1 MVGPGKPGSAG
12 SRNRPV
18 KVTWQQGASRLF
30 NLVIGLLNA
39 PSPRPTA
46 WVVENIEGYSGQLK
60 SRERVFHRDRE
71 SLRQLGI
78 QLGHESREGQ
88 DYWLLRPEQVFLP
101 DLDLSEAELQV
112 LATATQWARQPV
124 DSAMAGPTAQAQ
136 LKLAGAGLSRVDD
149 AAVVQPVPDMVELD
163 PRSVDAI
170 FRATQRG
177 LRMTFWY
184 YPAYLVEPEQRTLD
198 PWAVAGID
206 GRLYVT
212 GFDVDRGA
220 QRTFR
225 LARLSDVRA
234 EAQFVE
240 HPAPTDPATGQPV
253 PAGELIRRGLA
264 GHQTKVTASVLFTGE
279 GAIELQDMARELRD
293 TPDGRV
299 GTVGPVDRDWLVQ
312 TAASYAPDAVLLGPQ
327 ELVVE
332 VLDLLQRAQQLG
344 TQEQISTTQA
354 TDADAATLDGGS
366 AVAEQEPEITEAD
379 APDQAMDEVEPADVQ
394 APPVNLV
401 AQQFAQTLSVLAWF
415 QAHPRGSFM
424 RSSRDLGLSV
434 AQIQHELKQLSMCG
448 LPGYYPG
455 SLVEIAM
462 DRTTAE
468 AQFTAGLDGPVRL
481 STVEAGALLLNLEA
495 VRDAVPAEQREAVDS
510 VTEKLRGLLEGKQ
523 GAANQPS
530 TGTDAGASQVGVITP
545 EHQETAAQ
553 PQPNAPENTVEST
566 LELLRTAL
574 AERRVVDC
582 EYLTLSRDQ
591 RSSRRLV
598 PDAIRMIEG
607 NAYLL
612 ARSLDDTGVVDET
625 PKNFRVS
632 RMSEVTLGEEASAPA
647 RLSSEVDATDP
658 FDFGA
663 AADWA
668 HFRLSDSALW
678 MLEYFPLWQDADAE
692 DGYGS
697 EADGAESTSA
707 ATRTDARSTAV
718 TMPDTGAWLERF
730 LIAHA
735 GQVAELSTPDLA
747 GRVARRA
754 ETGLGVYRD
763 RFPDVS

>member
-124 DSAMAGPTAQAQ
+124 DSAMAGPTARAQ

-312 TAASYAPDAVLLGPQ
+312 TAASYAPDAVLLEPQ

-424 RSSRDLGLSV
+424 RASRDLGLSV

-545 EHQETAAQ
+545 EHQETTAQ

-612 ARSLDDTGVVDET
+612 ARSLDDMGVVDET

-678 MLEYFPLWQDADAE
+678 MLEYFPLWPDADAE

>member
-264 GHQTKVTASVLFTGE
+264 GHQTKVNASVLFTGE
-279 GAIELQDMARELRD
+279 RAIELQDMARELRD

-312 TAASYAPDAVLLGPQ
+312 TAASYAPDAVLLEPQ
-327 ELVVE
+327 KLVVE

-424 RSSRDLGLSV
+424 RASRDLGLSV

-553 PQPNAPENTVEST
+553 PQPNAPENTVESP

-612 ARSLDDTGVVDET
+612 ARSLDDMGVVDET

-678 MLEYFPLWQDADAE
+678 MLEYFPLWPDADAQ

>member
-1 MVGPGKPGSAG
+1 MVLPHRPGSAG
-12 SRNRPV
+12 TRNRPV
-18 KVTWQQGASRLF
+18 KVTWQQGASRVF

-46 WVVENIEGYSGQLK
+46 WVVKNIAGYSGQLK

-78 QLGHESREGQ
+78 QLSHENREGQ

-101 DLDLSEAELQV
+101 DLALTEAELQV

-136 LKLAGAGLSRVDD
+136 LKLAGAGLSRVENS
-149 AAVVQPVPDMVELD
+149 AVVQPVPDMVELD

-198 PWAVAGID
+198 PWAVAGVE
-206 GRLYVT
+206 GKLYVT

-234 EAQFVE
+234 EAQFIE
-240 HPAPTDPATGQPV
+240 HPAPTNPATGQPV
-253 PAGELIRRGLA
+253 PAAELIRRGLE

-279 GAIELQDMARELRD
+279 GAIELQDLARDLRE
-293 TPDGRV
+293 TPEGKI

-312 TAASYAPDAVLLGPQ
+312 TAASYAPDAVLLEPRQ
-327 ELVVE
+327 LVGDV
-332 VLDLLQRAQQLG
+332 VDLLQRAQQLG
-344 TQEQISTTQA
+344 TQEGPSTDQA
-354 TDADAATLDGGS
+354 ADTPSAAVDGTPAAAGH
-366 AVAEQEPEITEAD
+366 EPEAAESAD
-379 APDQAMDEVEPADVQ
+379 PDQAVDEDGPAEVT
-394 APPVNLV
+394 APPANLV

-424 RSSRDLGLSV
+424 RASRALGLSV

-462 DRTTAE
+462 DRTSAE

-510 VTEKLRGLLEGKQ
+510 VTAKLRALLQATQ
-523 GAANQPS
+523 GAPNQPS
-530 TGTDAGASQVGVITP
+530 TGTGAAPSHNGTVTA
-545 EHQETAAQ
+545 EHQETPTP
-553 PQPNAPENTVEST
+553 PQDHAPEDPVEAS
-566 LELLRTAL
+566 LDLLRTAL
-574 AERRVVDC
+574 AERRLVDC

-591 RSSRRLV
+591 RSRRSLV

-612 ARSLDDTGVVDET
+612 ARSIDDAGVVDET

-632 RMSEVTLGEEASAPA
+632 RMSAITLGEEASAPA
-647 RLSSEVDATDP
+647 GLATEVDATDP
-658 FDFGA
+658 FDFGTA
-663 AADWA
+663 AEWA

-678 MLEYFPLWQDADAE
+678 MLEYFPLWQDADAD
-692 DGYGS
+692 DGDVS
-697 EADGAESTSA
+697 EKARPESTS
-707 ATRTDARSTAV
+707 TSTTPEARSTAV

-735 GQVAELSTPDLA
+735 GQVAELSSPDLA
-747 GRVARRA
+747 ERVARRA
-754 ETGLGVYRD
+754 EVGLGVYRD

>member
-124 DSAMAGPTAQAQ
+124 DSAMAGPTARAQ

-279 GAIELQDMARELRD
+279 RAIELQDMARELRD

-312 TAASYAPDAVLLGPQ
+312 TAASYAPDAVLLEPQ

-424 RSSRDLGLSV
+424 RASRDLGLSV

-612 ARSLDDTGVVDET
+612 ARSLDDMGVVDET

-678 MLEYFPLWQDADAE
+678 MLEYFPLWPDADAE

>member
-312 TAASYAPDAVLLGPQ
+312 TAASYAPDAVLLEPQ
-327 ELVVE
+327 KIVVE

-424 RSSRDLGLSV
+424 RASRDLGLSV

-612 ARSLDDTGVVDET
+612 ARSLDDMGVVDET

-678 MLEYFPLWQDADAE
+678 MLEYFPLWPDADAQ

>member
-124 DSAMAGPTAQAQ
+124 DSAMAGPTARAQ

-264 GHQTKVTASVLFTGE
+264 GHQTKVNASVLFTGE
-279 GAIELQDMARELRD
+279 RAIELQDMARELRD

-312 TAASYAPDAVLLGPQ
+312 TAASYAPDAVLLEPQ
-327 ELVVE
+327 KLVVE

-424 RSSRDLGLSV
+424 RASRDLGLSV

-553 PQPNAPENTVEST
+553 PQPNAPENTVESP

-612 ARSLDDTGVVDET
+612 ARSLDDMGVVDET

-678 MLEYFPLWQDADAE
+678 MLEYFPLWPDADAQ

>member
-1 MVGPGKPGSAG
+1 
-12 SRNRPV
+12 
-18 KVTWQQGASRLF
+18 
-30 NLVIGLLNA
+30 
-39 PSPRPTA
+39 
-46 WVVENIEGYSGQLK
+46 
-60 SRERVFHRDRE
+60 
-71 SLRQLGI
+71 
-78 QLGHESREGQ
+78 
-88 DYWLLRPEQVFLP
+88 
-101 DLDLSEAELQV
+101 
-112 LATATQWARQPV
+112 
-124 DSAMAGPTAQAQ
+124 
-136 LKLAGAGLSRVDD
+136 
-149 AAVVQPVPDMVELD
+149 
-163 PRSVDAI
+163 
-170 FRATQRG
+170 
-177 LRMTFWY
+177 
-184 YPAYLVEPEQRTLD
+184 
-198 PWAVAGID
+198 AVAGVE

-234 EAQFVE
+234 EAQFTQ

-253 PAGELIRRGLA
+253 PAGELIRRGLE

-279 GAIELQDMARELRD
+279 GAIELQDMAHELRD

-327 ELVVE
+327 QLVVE

-344 TQEQISTTQA
+344 TQEQISATQA
-354 TDADAATLDGGS
+354 PDAHTATLDGGS
-366 AVAEQEPEITEAD
+366 AVDEQDPDFAEAD
-379 APDQAMDEVEPADVQ
+379 APGQALDEDEPADVQ

-424 RSSRDLGLSV
+424 RASRDLGLSV

-510 VTEKLRGLLEGKQ
+510 VTAKLRGLLKGKQ
-523 GAANQPS
+523 GAANRPS
-530 TGTDAGASQVGVITP
+530 TGTDSGPSQFGTITP
-545 EHQETAAQ
+545 EHLDTAAQ
-553 PQPNAPENTVEST
+553 PQPNSPENTVEST
-566 LELLRTAL
+566 LDLLRTAL

-612 ARSLDDTGVVDET
+612 ARSIDDEGVVDQS

-647 RLSSEVDATDP
+647 RLSTEVDATDP
-658 FDFGA
+658 FAFGA

-678 MLEYFPLWQDADAE
+678 MLEYFPLWQDADAGDE
-692 DGYGS
+692 DGND
-697 EADGAESTSA
+697 ADGAESTSA
-707 ATRTDARSTAV
+707 ATSTDARSTAV

>member
-124 DSAMAGPTAQAQ
+124 DSAMAGPTARAQ

-264 GHQTKVTASVLFTGE
+264 GHQTKVNASVLFTGE
-279 GAIELQDMARELRD
+279 RAIELQDMARELRD

-312 TAASYAPDAVLLGPQ
+312 TAASYAPDAVLLEPQ
-327 ELVVE
+327 KLVVE

-424 RSSRDLGLSV
+424 RASRDLGLSV

-553 PQPNAPENTVEST
+553 PQHNAPENTVESP

-612 ARSLDDTGVVDET
+612 ARSLDDMGVVDET

-678 MLEYFPLWQDADAE
+678 MLEYFPLWPDADAQ

>member
-124 DSAMAGPTAQAQ
+124 DSAMAGPTARAQ

-312 TAASYAPDAVLLGPQ
+312 TAASYAPDAVLLEPQ

-424 RSSRDLGLSV
+424 RASRDLGLSV

-678 MLEYFPLWQDADAE
+678 MLEYFPLWPDADAE

>member
-1 MVGPGKPGSAG
+1 MVGPRKPGSAG

-78 QLGHESREGQ
+78 QLSHESREGQ

-198 PWAVAGID
+198 PWAVAGVE

-234 EAQFVE
+234 EAQFTQ

-253 PAGELIRRGLA
+253 PAGELIRRGLE

-279 GAIELQDMARELRD
+279 GAIEIQDMAQELRD

-312 TAASYAPDAVLLGPQ
+312 TAASYAPDAVLLEPQ
-327 ELVVE
+327 QLVVE

-344 TQEQISTTQA
+344 TQERISATQA
-354 TDADAATLDGGS
+354 TAAHTATLDGGS
-366 AVAEQEPEITEAD
+366 AVDEQEPDFAEAD
-379 APDQAMDEVEPADVQ
+379 APGQAVDEDEPADVQ

-424 RSSRDLGLSV
+424 RASRDLGLSV

-530 TGTDAGASQVGVITP
+530 TGTGAGPSQVGTIPP

-553 PQPNAPENTVEST
+553 PRTNSPENTVEST

-574 AERRVVDC
+574 AERCVVDC

-612 ARSLDDTGVVDET
+612 ARSLDDAGVVDES

-632 RMSEVTLGEEASAPA
+632 RMSEVTLGEVASAPA
-647 RLSSEVDATDP
+647 RLTIDVDATDP
-658 FDFGA
+658 FDFGTA
-663 AADWA
+663 SDWA
-668 HFRLSDSALW
+668 HFRLYDSALW
-678 MLEYFPLWQDADAE
+678 MLEYFPLWQDADAGDGGVSE
-692 DGYGS
+692 DART
-697 EADGAESTSA
+697 EATSVTTSPES
-707 ATRTDARSTAV
+707 RSTAV

-735 GQVAELSTPDLA
+735 GQVAELSTSGLA

-754 ETGLGVYRD
+754 EAGLGVYRD

>member
-312 TAASYAPDAVLLGPQ
+312 TAASYAPDAVLLEPQ

-424 RSSRDLGLSV
+424 RASRDLGLSV

-553 PQPNAPENTVEST
+553 PQPNAPENTVESP

-612 ARSLDDTGVVDET
+612 ARSLDDMGVVDET

-678 MLEYFPLWQDADAE
+678 MLEYFPLWPDADAE

-754 ETGLGVYRD
+754 EIGLGVYRD

>member
-312 TAASYAPDAVLLGPQ
+312 TAASYAPDAVLLEPQ

-424 RSSRDLGLSV
+424 RASRDLGLSV

-678 MLEYFPLWQDADAE
+678 MLEYFPLWPDADAE

>member
-312 TAASYAPDAVLLGPQ
+312 TAASYAPDAVLLEPQ

-424 RSSRDLGLSV
+424 RASRDLGLSV

-612 ARSLDDTGVVDET
+612 ARSLDDMGVVDET

-678 MLEYFPLWQDADAE
+678 MLEYFPLWPDADAE

-735 GQVAELSTPDLA
+735 GQVAELSTPGLA

>member
-312 TAASYAPDAVLLGPQ
+312 TAASYAPDAVLLEPQ

-424 RSSRDLGLSV
+424 RASRDLGLSV

-612 ARSLDDTGVVDET
+612 ARSLDDMGVVDET

-678 MLEYFPLWQDADAE
+678 MLEYFPLWPDADAE

>member
-264 GHQTKVTASVLFTGE
+264 GHQTKVNASVLFTGE
-279 GAIELQDMARELRD
+279 RAIELQDMARELRD

-312 TAASYAPDAVLLGPQ
+312 TAASYAPDAVLLEPQ

-424 RSSRDLGLSV
+424 RASRDLGLSV

-553 PQPNAPENTVEST
+553 PQPNAPENTVESP

-612 ARSLDDTGVVDET
+612 ARSLDDMGVVDET

-678 MLEYFPLWQDADAE
+678 MLEYFPLWPDADAE

-754 ETGLGVYRD
+754 EIGLGVYRD

>member
-1 MVGPGKPGSAG
+1 MVPPQKPGSAG

-46 WVVENIEGYSGQLK
+46 WVVKNIAGYSGQLK

-78 QLGHESREGQ
+78 QLSHENREGQ

-101 DLDLSEAELQV
+101 DLALSEAELQV

-136 LKLAGAGLSRVDD
+136 LKLAGAGLSRVENS
-149 AAVVQPVPDMVELD
+149 AVVQPVPDMVELD

-198 PWAVAGID
+198 PWAVAGVE

-225 LARLSDVRA
+225 LARLSDVSA
-234 EAQFVE
+234 EAQFIE

-253 PAGELIRRGLA
+253 SAGELIRRSLD

-279 GAIELQDMARELRD
+279 GAIELQDLARDLRD
-293 TPDGRV
+293 TTEGKI

-312 TAASYAPDAVLLGPQ
+312 TAASYAPDAVLLEPQ
-327 ELVVE
+327 QLVSDV
-332 VLDLLQRAQQLG
+332 VDLLHRAQRLG
-344 TQEQISTTQA
+344 AQERPSSDQA
-354 TDADAATLDGGS
+354 TDTPPTALDGTS
-366 AVAEQEPEITEAD
+366 VMAVQEPGLAESADPGQAVDEDGPTE
-379 APDQAMDEVEPADVQ
+379 VT
-394 APPVNLV
+394 APPANLV

-415 QAHPRGSFM
+415 QANPRGSFM
-424 RSSRDLGLSV
+424 RASRALGLSV
-434 AQIQHELKQLSMCG
+434 VQIQHELKQLSMCG

-510 VTEKLRGLLEGKQ
+510 VTAKLRGLLQGTQ
-523 GAANQPS
+523 GAPNQPS
-530 TGTDAGASQVGVITP
+530 TGAGADLSQDGAITA
-545 EHQETAAQ
+545 EHQKMPTP
-553 PQPNAPENTVEST
+553 PQLNDPEDPVDAT

-612 ARSLDDTGVVDET
+612 ARSLDDMGVVDET

-632 RMSEVTLGEEASAPA
+632 RMSEVMLGEEASAPA

-678 MLEYFPLWQDADAE
+678 MLEYFPLWPDADAE

>member
-1 MVGPGKPGSAG
+1 
-12 SRNRPV
+12 
-18 KVTWQQGASRLF
+18 
-30 NLVIGLLNA
+30 
-39 PSPRPTA
+39 
-46 WVVENIEGYSGQLK
+46 
-60 SRERVFHRDRE
+60 
-71 SLRQLGI
+71 
-78 QLGHESREGQ
+78 
-88 DYWLLRPEQVFLP
+88 
-101 DLDLSEAELQV
+101 
-112 LATATQWARQPV
+112 
-124 DSAMAGPTAQAQ
+124 
-136 LKLAGAGLSRVDD
+136 
-149 AAVVQPVPDMVELD
+149 MVELD

-279 GAIELQDMARELRD
+279 RAIELQDMARELRD

-312 TAASYAPDAVLLGPQ
+312 TAASYAPDAVLLEPQ

-424 RSSRDLGLSV
+424 RASRDLGLSV

-495 VRDAVPAEQREAVDS
+495 VLDAVPAEQREAVDS

-553 PQPNAPENTVEST
+553 PQPNAPENTVESP

-612 ARSLDDTGVVDET
+612 ARSLDDMGVVDET

-678 MLEYFPLWQDADAE
+678 MLEYFPLWPDADAQ

-754 ETGLGVYRD
+754 EIGLGVYRD

>member
-124 DSAMAGPTAQAQ
+124 DSAMAGPTARAQ

-312 TAASYAPDAVLLGPQ
+312 TAASYAPDAVLLEPQ

-424 RSSRDLGLSV
+424 RASRDLGLSV

-612 ARSLDDTGVVDET
+612 ARSLDDMGVVDET

-678 MLEYFPLWQDADAE
+678 MLEYFPLWPDADAE

>member
-124 DSAMAGPTAQAQ
+124 DSAMAGPTARAQ

-312 TAASYAPDAVLLGPQ
+312 TAASYAPDAVLLEPQ

-424 RSSRDLGLSV
+424 RASRDLGLSV

-553 PQPNAPENTVEST
+553 PQPNAPENTVESP

-612 ARSLDDTGVVDET
+612 ARSLDDMGVVDET

-678 MLEYFPLWQDADAE
+678 MLEYFPLWPDADAQ

>member
-1 MVGPGKPGSAG
+1 MVGPHKPGSAG

-78 QLGHESREGQ
+78 QLSHESREGQ

-149 AAVVQPVPDMVELD
+149 AAVVHPVPDMVELD

-198 PWAVAGID
+198 PWAVAGVE

-234 EAQFVE
+234 EAQFTQ

-253 PAGELIRRGLA
+253 PAGELIRRGLE

-279 GAIELQDMARELRD
+279 GAIELQDMAHELRD

-327 ELVVE
+327 QLVVE
-332 VLDLLQRAQQLG
+332 VLDLLQRAQRLG
-344 TQEQISTTQA
+344 TQEKISATQA
-354 TDADAATLDGGS
+354 TAAPAATLDGGS
-366 AVAEQEPEITEAD
+366 AVDEQEPEITEAD
-379 APDQAMDEVEPADVQ
+379 APDQAMDEDEPANVQ

-424 RSSRDLGLSV
+424 RASRDLGLSV

-510 VTEKLRGLLEGKQ
+510 VTAKLRGLLKGKQ
-523 GAANQPS
+523 GAANRPS
-530 TGTDAGASQVGVITP
+530 TGTDSGPSQFGTITP
-545 EHQETAAQ
+545 EHLDTAAQ
-553 PQPNAPENTVEST
+553 PQPNSPENTVEST
-566 LELLRTAL
+566 LDLLRTAL

-612 ARSLDDTGVVDET
+612 ARSIDDEGVVDQS

-647 RLSSEVDATDP
+647 RLSTEVDATDP
-658 FDFGA
+658 FAFGA

-678 MLEYFPLWQDADAE
+678 MLEYFPLWQDAEAGDE
-692 DGYGS
+692 DGND
-697 EADGAESTSA
+697 ADGAESTSA
-707 ATRTDARSTAV
+707 ATSTDARSTAV

>member
-1 MVGPGKPGSAG
+1 MVPPQKPGSAG

-46 WVVENIEGYSGQLK
+46 WVVKNIAGYSGQLK

-71 SLRQLGI
+71 TLRQLGI
-78 QLGHESREGQ
+78 QLSHENREGQ

-101 DLDLSEAELQV
+101 DLALSDAELQV

-136 LKLAGAGLSRVDD
+136 LKLAGAGLSRIDD
-149 AAVVQPVPDMVELD
+149 SAVVQPVPDMVELD
-163 PRSVDAI
+163 PSSVDAI

-198 PWAVAGID
+198 PWAVAGVE

-234 EAQFVE
+234 EAQFIE

-253 PAGELIRRGLA
+253 PAGELIRRGLE

-279 GAIELQDMARELRD
+279 GAIELQDLAHDLRD
-293 TPDGRV
+293 TPEGKI

-312 TAASYAPDAVLLGPQ
+312 TAASYAPDAVLLEPQ
-327 ELVVE
+327 QLVGDV
-332 VLDLLQRAQQLG
+332 VDLLQRAQRLG
-344 TQEQISTTQA
+344 AQERPSAGEA
-354 TDADAATLDGGS
+354 TNTSPGALEGTS
-366 AVAEQEPEITEAD
+366 ARAEHEPEITEAD
-379 APDQAMDEVEPADVQ
+379 APDQAMDEDEPANVQ
-394 APPVNLV
+394 APPANLV

-415 QAHPRGSFM
+415 QANPRGSFM
-424 RSSRDLGLSV
+424 RASRDLGLSV
-434 AQIQHELKQLSMCG
+434 VQIQHELKQLSMCG

-495 VRDAVPAEQREAVDS
+495 VRDTIPAEQREAVDS
-510 VTEKLRGLLEGKQ
+510 VTVKLQGLLQ
-523 GAANQPS
+523 GTQGTPDQPATE
-530 TGTDAGASQVGVITP
+530 TGADPSQDSALTA
-545 EHQETAAQ
+545 EHQETPTP
-553 PQPNAPENTVEST
+553 PQAHAPEDPVEAT
-566 LELLRTAL
+566 LGLLRSAL
-574 AERRVVDC
+574 AERRLVDC

-591 RSSRRLV
+591 RSKRRLV

-612 ARSLDDTGVVDET
+612 ARSLDDAGVVHEA

-632 RMSEVTLGEEASAPA
+632 RMSEITLGEEASAPA
-647 RLSSEVDATDP
+647 GLPSEVDATDP

-663 AADWA
+663 ATEWA
-668 HFRLSDSALW
+668 HFRLSNSALW
-678 MLEYFPLWQDADAE
+678 MLEYFPLWQDADADDGDVSE
-692 DGYGS
+692 D
-697 EADGAESTSA
+697 ARAESNSA
-707 ATRTDARSTAV
+707 STAPEARSTAV

-735 GQVAELSTPDLA
+735 GQVAELSSPDLA

-754 ETGLGVYRD
+754 EAGLGLYRD

>member
-124 DSAMAGPTAQAQ
+124 DSAMAGPTARAQ

-312 TAASYAPDAVLLGPQ
+312 TAASYAPDAVLLEPQ

-424 RSSRDLGLSV
+424 RASRDLGLSV

-612 ARSLDDTGVVDET
+612 ARSLDDMGVVDET

-678 MLEYFPLWQDADAE
+678 MLEYFPLWPDADAE

-735 GQVAELSTPDLA
+735 GQVAELSTPGLA

>member
-1 MVGPGKPGSAG
+1 MVGPRKPGSAG

-78 QLGHESREGQ
+78 QLSHESREGQ

-101 DLDLSEAELQV
+101 DLDLSETELQV

-136 LKLAGAGLSRVDD
+136 LKLAGAGLSTVDD

-170 FRATQRG
+170 FRATQHG

-253 PAGELIRRGLA
+253 PAGELIRRGLE

-279 GAIELQDMARELRD
+279 GAIEIQDMAHELRD
-293 TPDGRV
+293 TPEGRV

-312 TAASYAPDAVLLGPQ
+312 TAASYAPDAVLLEPQ
-327 ELVVE
+327 QLVVE

-344 TQEQISTTQA
+344 TQERISATQA
-354 TDADAATLDGGS
+354 TAAHAASLDGAS
-366 AVAEQEPEITEAD
+366 AVAEHEPDVPEPD
-379 APDQAMDEVEPADVQ
+379 APDQPVDEDGPADVQ

-424 RSSRDLGLSV
+424 RASRDLGLSV

-495 VRDAVPAEQREAVDS
+495 VRDAVPAEQRTAVDS
-510 VTEKLRGLLEGKQ
+510 VTRKLRGLLQGTQGTAKQ
-523 GAANQPS
+523 APTETDVEPS
-530 TGTDAGASQVGVITP
+530 PDSATTA
-545 EHQETAAQ
+545 EHQDTSPPLRAH
-553 PQPNAPENTVEST
+553 APKNTVETT

-574 AERRVVDC
+574 AERRLVDC
-582 EYLTLSRDQ
+582 DYLTISRDQ
-591 RSSRRLV
+591 RTTRRLV
-598 PDAIRMIEG
+598 PDAIRMSEG

-612 ARSLDDTGVVDET
+612 ARSVDDAGVVDQA

-632 RMSEVTLGEEASAPA
+632 RMSEVTLGEEATAPA
-647 RLSSEVDATDP
+647 RLSIDVDATDP
-658 FDFGA
+658 FDFSA
-663 AADWA
+663 APDWA
-668 HFRLSDSALW
+668 HFRLQNSALW

-692 DGYGS
+692 DGDVG
-697 EADGAESTSA
+697 EGAQAESTSA
-707 ATRTDARSTAV
+707 TTSPESRITAV

-735 GQVAELSTPDLA
+735 GQVAELSSPDLA
-747 GRVARRA
+747 GRVAQRA
-754 ETGLGVYRD
+754 EAGLGVYRH
-763 RFPDVS
+763 RFPNVS

>member
-312 TAASYAPDAVLLGPQ
+312 TAASYAPDAVLLEPQ

-424 RSSRDLGLSV
+424 RASRDLGLSV

-553 PQPNAPENTVEST
+553 PQPNAPENTVESP

-612 ARSLDDTGVVDET
+612 ARSLDDMGVVDET

-678 MLEYFPLWQDADAE
+678 MLEYFPLWPDADAQ

>member
-124 DSAMAGPTAQAQ
+124 DSAMAGPTARAQ

-220 QRTFR
+220 KRTFR

-279 GAIELQDMARELRD
+279 GAIELHDMARELRD

-312 TAASYAPDAVLLGPQ
+312 TAASYAPDAVLLEPQ

-424 RSSRDLGLSV
+424 RASRDLGLSV

-495 VRDAVPAEQREAVDS
+495 VLDAVPAEQREAVDS

-612 ARSLDDTGVVDET
+612 ARSLDDMGVVDET

-678 MLEYFPLWQDADAE
+678 MLEYFPLWPDADAQ

-754 ETGLGVYRD
+754 EIGLGVYRD

>member
-124 DSAMAGPTAQAQ
+124 DSAMAGPTARAQ

-312 TAASYAPDAVLLGPQ
+312 TAASYAPDAVLLEPQ

-424 RSSRDLGLSV
+424 RASRDLGLSV

-612 ARSLDDTGVVDET
+612 ARSLDDMGVVDET

-678 MLEYFPLWQDADAE
+678 MLEYFPLWPDADAQ

-735 GQVAELSTPDLA
+735 GQVAELSTPGLA

>member
-124 DSAMAGPTAQAQ
+124 DSAIAGPTAQAQ

-312 TAASYAPDAVLLGPQ
+312 TAASYAPDAVLLEPQ

-424 RSSRDLGLSV
+424 RASRDLGLSV

-678 MLEYFPLWQDADAE
+678 MLEYFPLWPDADAE